1 MAKESGSYILS
12 EEVLLTSYIAK
23 PGSNEGVSINIRQLM
38 QEIQIF
44 ESINN
49 HVLTGY
55 ITLVDGAGVLDD
67 LPLTGHEILSFKL
80 HTPGFSPKDT
90 RYPKGYDFT
99 KNPMFI
105 YKINNI
111 TKPTPGSKLYTLEFC
126 SKEEIR
132 NSQRKLS
139 KAYHDRIDNSVR
151 LILRTSLGSPKDF
164 HFEKTKLKPKYVMP
178 KMSPFNAIKFLAKE
192 SMSVTSNNAGFH
204 FYETSTGF
212 HFKSLSAMFHTG
224 SGYKQPVMDYFDSP
238 KTDSGKMYKSEDG
251 SAGNLSKVIEFKIL
265 NRYDSLQN
273 VREGVYASR
282 MITYNAFNKTF
293 HEQDFSYPHEYEKQR
308 HMGQLKTGGES
319 TNSGIMPIFNFE
331 DGKMMSDFSEG
342 KYMFM
347 SSTQGLHDTQEMI
360 PWYNRAV
367 SAKGEEST
375 AVNREVIDTVPIED
389 TLQRSIAQKH
399 AFNTMVIKLLVPGNT
414 AISAGEVINFSTLTN
429 SGTDSKTQEEDPYLS
444 GRYLVTEVRHLIQVK
459 QHVTQLICAK
469 DSVGKAYLA
478 SDKEVL
484 NINEKGQSGTDFDE
498 ETIKVDEPEGF
509 ISSFFGLNSKNRR
522 G

>member
-1 MAKESGSYILS
+1 
-12 EEVLLTSYIAK
+12 
-23 PGSNEGVSINIRQLM
+23 
-38 QEIQIF
+38 
-44 ESINN
+44 
-49 HVLTGY
+49 
-55 ITLVDGAGVLDD
+55 
-67 LPLTGHEILSFKL
+67 
-80 HTPGFSPKDT
+80 
-90 RYPKGYDFT
+90 
-99 KNPMFI
+99 
-105 YKINNI
+105 
-111 TKPTPGSKLYTLEFC
+111 
-126 SKEEIR
+126 
-132 NSQRKLS
+132 
-139 KAYHDRIDNSVR
+139 
-151 LILRTSLGSPKDF
+151 
-164 HFEKTKLKPKYVMP
+164 
-178 KMSPFNAIKFLAKE
+178 
-192 SMSVTSNNAGFH
+192 
-204 FYETSTGF
+204 
-212 HFKSLSAMFHTG
+212 
-224 SGYKQPVMDYFDSP
+224 
-238 KTDSGKMYKSEDG
+238 MYKSEDG

-273 VREGVYASR
+273 IREGVYASR

-360 PWYNRAV
+360 PWYNRSVA
-367 SAKGEEST
+367 AKGEEEN